1 MNVLDIL
8 IVALFGAVIAAGFFV
23 GISKSLSAIV
33 AGYFATVMAATF
45 YEPLGDLFRRILP
58 EMNPSTA
65 RLLGFLLLFAISGV
79 GIAFIISR
87 TIESM
92 TATNRF
98 AILNNIGGAAIGGIV
113 AAATITLSIAVTVVF
128 VQALAQ
134 TSVDAADGSIL
145 ATIRSMVRGSALAPV
160 FLDLLPYV
168 ARVVEPWFPGG
179 LPPILT
185 AVPKL

>member
-1 MNVLDIL
+1 MNFLDVL
-8 IVALFGAVIAAGFFV
+8 IVAMFGAVIAAGFFV
-23 GISKSLSAIV
+23 GIKKSVSAIV
-33 AGYFATVMAATF
+33 AIYFATVMAATF
-45 YEPLGDLFRRILP
+45 YEPLGDLFRRVLP

-65 RLLGFLLLFAISGV
+65 TLVAFLLLFATAGV
-79 GIAFIISR
+79 GIAFIIAR
-87 TIESM
+87 TVDSM

-134 TSVDAADGSIL
+134 TSVDAADGSML
-145 ATIRSMVRGSALAPV
+145 ASIRAMVRGSALAPV
-160 FLDLLPYV
+160 FLDLLPHV
-168 ARVVEPWFPGG
+168 TRFVEPWFPGG

-185 AVPKL
+185 AVPKI